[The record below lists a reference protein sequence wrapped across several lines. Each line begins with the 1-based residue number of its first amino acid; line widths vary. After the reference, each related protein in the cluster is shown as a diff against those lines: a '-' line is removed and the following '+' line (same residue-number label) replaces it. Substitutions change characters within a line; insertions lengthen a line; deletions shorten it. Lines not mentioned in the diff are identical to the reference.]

1 VRKICPHIEGGWS
14 GAIGKPPVAKLVNV
28 SPEYVRQVRDAIGPN
43 TLIIVR
49 WVSDY
54 QPLDDPERLALAWVV
69 DHRDAMIA
77 MSDDRRDR
85 QVAFEGYNEIP
96 DSQAVAYCHF
106 EHERLMHMHVL
117 GLRSVVGNWS
127 VGTPDLPT
135 WASYRDALD
144 AMHPQDLI
152 GLHEYWVDLG
162 DIGNVWHCG
171 RWRLVP
177 ALADKQIVVTECGRD
192 RVEGRGSAGWLG
204 RASTEGYLA
213 ELRAYD
219 ALLCQHANVVGAT
232 VFTMGQYASQWML
245 FNVGSL
251 WPRVVAEQE
260 ASVAIST
267 PISTRLPI
275 EGARVSQRFGEH
287 PEWYPNYRGHPGVDL
302 ACPTGTTWHQWH
314 GTAVRATIAGRALT
328 VDDTSG
334 YGLYVYVAGDAAD
347 ELLAHLSG
355 FAVENGQEVQPGQ
368 IVGYVGYTGNCKP
381 TGGAGTH
388 LHWGIRP
395 RPYRLGNG
403 YRGYVDPLA

>member
-1 VRKICPHIEGGWS
+1 VEGG
-14 GAIGKPPVAKLVNV
+14 G
-28 SPEYVRQVRDAIGPN
+28 
-43 TLIIVR
+43 
-49 WVSDY
+49 
-54 QPLDDPERLALAWVV
+54 
-69 DHRDAMIA
+69 H
-77 MSDDRRDR
+77 
-85 QVAFEGYNEIP
+85 
-96 DSQAVAYCHF
+96 
-106 EHERLMHMHVL
+106 
-117 GLRSVVGNWS
+117 
-127 VGTPDLPT
+127 
-135 WASYRDALD
+135 
-144 AMHPQDLI
+144 
-152 GLHEYWVDLG
+152 
-162 DIGNVWHCG
+162 
-171 RWRLVP
+171 
-177 ALADKQIVVTECGRD
+177 
-192 RVEGRGSAGWLG
+192 AGWLG
-204 RASTEGYLA
+204 YASTEGYLA

-219 ALLCQHANVVGAT
+219 ALLSQHANAVGAT
-232 VFTMGQYASQWML
+232 VFTMGQFDDQWML